1 VRDSRWERD
10 EPVTN
15 PFKMNLA
22 RKDFVAASAS
32 AFASVA
38 FVRWPAEAAEF
49 ELKYASAQQSDNP
62 VTIAIT
68 AAAEKIRN
76 DSNGRI
82 KLSIFP
88 NSILGGDPAM
98 LSQLR
103 SGAINFLTFLDGNL
117 ATVVPLAAISN
128 VGFAFRDY
136 RQVFAAMDGP
146 LGALVRADIIKSGIH
161 VFDHIWDNGFRQIT
175 SSKKAIETPDD
186 LAGLKI
192 RVPPSPIEV
201 SLFHA
206 MGAAPTS
213 LAFSEVY
220 TALQT
225 HLVDAQE
232 NPLTIIENG
241 KVFEVQKY
249 LSMTSHVWTGFW
261 FLANADLWNGLP
273 KDVRDVVQR
282 NIEGAVMSQRKL
294 SESTNGSLLAK
305 LKSQGM
311 VANSP
316 DQAPFKRKLKQ
327 AGFYEEW
334 RGKLGAHAWE
344 TLEQASGALA

>member
-1 VRDSRWERD
+1 
-10 EPVTN
+10 
-15 PFKMNLA
+15 MNFP
-22 RKDFVAASAS
+22 RKDFLAAGAS
-32 AFASVA
+32 AFASIA
-38 FVRWPAEAAEF
+38 FVRRPAEAAEF
-49 ELKYASAQQSDNP
+49 TLKYASAQQSDNP
-62 VTIAIT
+62 VTISIS
-68 AAAEKIRN
+68 AAADKIKAE
-76 DSNGRI
+76 SNGRI
-82 KLSIFP
+82 QLSIFP

-117 ATVVPLAAISN
+117 ATVVPLTAISN
-128 VGFAFRDY
+128 VGFAFKDY
-136 RQVFAAMDGP
+136 KEVFAAMDGP
-146 LGALVRADIIKSGIH
+146 LGALVRGEILKAGIH

-201 SLFHA
+201 ALFRA

-225 HLVDAQE
+225 HLVDAEE

-241 KVFEVQKY
+241 KVYEVQKY
-249 LSMTSHVWTGFW
+249 LSLTSHVWTGFW
-261 FLANADLWNGLP
+261 FLANAELWAGLP
-273 KDVRDVVQR
+273 KDVRDIVQR
-282 NIEGAVMSQRKL
+282 NIEGAVLEQRKL
-294 SESTNGSLLAK
+294 SEATNGSLLAK
-305 LKSQGM
+305 LKTQGLI
-311 VANSP
+311 ANSP
-316 DQAPFKRKLKQ
+316 DRAPFKRKLKQ
-327 AGFYEEW
+327 AGFYDEW

-344 TLEQASGALA
+344 LLEQTTGPLG